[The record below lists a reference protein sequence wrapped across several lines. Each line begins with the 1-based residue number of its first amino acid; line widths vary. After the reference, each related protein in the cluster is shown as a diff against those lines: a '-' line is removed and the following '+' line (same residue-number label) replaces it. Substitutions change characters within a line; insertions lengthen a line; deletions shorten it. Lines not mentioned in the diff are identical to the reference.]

1 MAFLLTAPASYYTF
15 APTLFA
21 AAAERH
27 YRTLSFCLE
36 TSMTQPT
43 LQFRGGKIASTVPL
57 LFFVVWAISICVAG
71 APDEK
76 GLILGATI
84 GLTLG
89 MFLCRDR
96 WWNYAEEV
104 MVGMANKIATVTI
117 MAWFW
122 AGMFA
127 QVLRAGGL
135 VDGLVWLGGASDA
148 TGGVFV
154 GATFILA
161 ATFASAVGTG
171 YGTTVAFTTLMFPA
185 GLIMGADPVW
195 LFAAILS
202 GAAFGDNL
210 APVSD
215 TTVVSATTQETDIP
229 GVVRSRFKY
238 AVIAAFP
245 AVVIFTIFGGGE
257 ASVDPVQAE
266 QILSETA
273 DPRGLILLIPF
284 ALVIF
289 LALRGNH
296 ILVTLTWGI
305 VSAIALGFAFQ
316 LLTLS
321 DIVSLDT
328 DQKLVG
334 GALVQ
339 GIAGYLSL
347 AILVLLIVAGGH
359 IMRLGGAMDAIVDGL
374 ARMAGRSV
382 ARAEVAM
389 WSIIFSLNVF
399 ITINTAAEIT
409 AAPVIA
415 QLGKRFKL
423 HPYRRANFLD
433 AVSSALGYIFPWG
446 GGVLIGYQTIRNL
459 QETYDF
465 VTVVSPTE
473 VWPFVLHGWFLALVM
488 LGAAITG
495 FGRRFEGPDGKPV
508 KKLPE

>member
-1 MAFLLTAPASYYTF
+1 VTT
-15 APTLFA
+15 
-21 AAAERH
+21 
-27 YRTLSFCLE
+27 
-36 TSMTQPT
+36 PT
-43 LQFRGGKIASTVPL
+43 LQFRGGKVASALPL
-57 LFFVVWAISICVAG
+57 VFFVVWAIAICVAG
-71 APDEK
+71 APDEN
-76 GLILGATI
+76 GLILGATLGI
-84 GLTLG
+84 TVG
-89 MFLCRDR
+89 MFLCKDR
-96 WWNYAEEV
+96 WWTYAEEI
-104 MVGMANKIATVTI
+104 MAGMANKIATVTI

-135 VDGLVWLGGASDA
+135 VDGLVWLGGASNA

-171 YGTTVAFTTLMFPA
+171 YGTTVAFTTLMYPA
-185 GLIMGADPVW
+185 GLIMGADAVW

-238 AVIAAFP
+238 AIIAAVP
-245 AVVIFTIFGGGE
+245 ALVIFTIMGGGG
-257 ASVDPVQAE
+257 AAVDPAQAE
-266 QILSETA
+266 RILAETA
-273 DPRGLILLIPF
+273 NPRGLVLLVPF

-305 VSAIALGFAFQ
+305 VSAIALGFAFKLFQ
-316 LLTLS
+316 IA
-321 DIVSLDT
+321 DVIVLDT
-328 DQKLVG
+328 EQKLVG

-339 GIAGYLSL
+339 GITGYLSM

-359 IMRLGGAMDAIVDGL
+359 IMRLGGAMDAVVEGL
-374 ARMAGRSV
+374 ARMAGKSV
-382 ARAEVAM
+382 ARAETAM
-389 WSIIFSLNVF
+389 WSIIFALNAF

-409 AAPVIA
+409 AAPVIS

-446 GGVLIGYQTIRNL
+446 GGVLIGYQTIRVL
-459 QETYDF
+459 QGQYDF
-465 VTVVSPTE
+465 VTPVSPTQ

-488 LGAAITG
+488 LIAAISG
-495 FGRRFEGPDGKPV
+495 FGRRYEGPDGKPV
-508 KKLPE
+508 KSPPE